1 MVAILVVLLGWKLV
15 SNDRG
20 KHIPSEIAQ
29 GRTPAAPDFE
39 LPRLDEEG
47 MLRLSSLRGETVVV
61 NFWASWC
68 VPCRKEAPVLQ
79 AAWEQHGGDGVV
91 VLGIDT
97 EDLSGDARGFI
108 EEFGLTYPNVRD
120 PADEISVDFGLTAL
134 PETYVVNPDG
144 LLVAHVLGGV
154 DDQSLAEGIEMARGG

>member
-1 MVAILVVLLGWKLV
+1 VVGLIVVLLGWKLA

-29 GRTPAAPDFE
+29 GRTPVAPDFE
-39 LPRLDEEG
+39 LQRLDEEG
-47 MLRLSSLRGETVVV
+47 TLQLSSLRGKTVVV

-79 AAWEQHGGDGVV
+79 AAWEENQADNVV

-97 EDLSGDARGFI
+97 EDISSDARDFI
-108 EEFGLTYPNVRD
+108 AEFGLTYPNVRD
-120 PADEISVDFGLTAL
+120 PVDETSVDFGLTAL
-134 PETYVVNPDG
+134 PETYVVSPDG
-144 LLVAHVLGGV
+144 LLVAHVLGELN
-154 DDQSLAEGIEMARGG
+154 DENLAASIQAAQR